1 MEQRQLGKS
10 GPMVS
15 LVGLGCNNFGGR
27 IDADASRKVIHRALD
42 LGITFFD
49 TADSYGARGGSEE
62 CLGRFLGERRKDI
75 VLGTKFGLPF
85 DGSQTLQGASRRYVM
100 TAVEASL
107 KRLKTDW
114 IDLYQLHRPDPQTP
128 IADTLQAL
136 NDLIRQGKVRSIG
149 CSNLSAAQVSEAQQ
163 IAQQQGLQ
171 ALRRMPGR
179 IQPAGAQG
187 RARVLSRPCER
198 HGMGLVPFF
207 PLAGGMLTGKY
218 RRNAALPAGAASRGW
233 RTSPIAFMTPA
244 NSDKVERLSD
254 FCAQRGRSLLALA
267 FSWLAAQPVVAS
279 VIAGAST
286 TEQLDQ
292 NLAGGR
298 MDADARGLA
307 GDRPDHEIGL
317 TSTPSLTAT
326 VESRPPANT
335 RTFHAARI

>member
-10 GPMVS
+10 GPVVS

-128 IADTLQAL
+128 MAETLQAL
-136 NDLIRQGKVRSIG
+136 NELIRQGKVRTIG
-149 CSNLSAAQVSEAQQ
+149 CSNLSAAQVSEAQR
-163 IAQQQGLQ
+163 IAQQRGLQ
-171 ALRRMPGR
+171 GFVGCQDEYSLLVRQAEREL
-179 IQPAGAQG
+179 IPAI
-187 RARVLSRPCER
+187 ER
-198 HGMGLVPFF
+198 HGMALVPYF

-218 RRNAALPAGAASRGW
+218 RRNAAMPAGSRLA
-233 RTSPIAFMTPA
+233 RLAHLADRFMTPA
-244 NSDKVERLSD
+244 NWPNRTTERFL
-254 FCAQRGRSLLALA
+254 CAARP
-267 FSWLAAQPVVAS
+267 QPVG
-279 VIAGAST
+279 AGIFLARRA
-286 TEQLDQ
+286 
-292 NLAGGR
+292 AGGR
-298 MDADARGLA
+298 KRDCRRQY
-307 GDRPDHEIGL
+307 DR
-317 TSTPSLTAT
+317 AT
-326 VESRPPANT
+326 RPEPGRSNG
-335 RTFHAARI
+335 R